1 MSAASFVSDSAALER
16 LTGQLHPASAFAL
29 DTEFMRERT
38 YYPQLCLVQLAG
50 ADLIACI
57 DPLAIEDLKPL
68 DELLAQSPAV
78 KVVHAVR
85 QDLEALLTRI
95 TTPPTHL
102 FDTQVAAALIGLSPQ
117 VGYGDLVQ
125 RFCGVALDKTHAR
138 TDWSARPLAHAQLR
152 YASDDVRYL
161 LPLRDTLTGELERR
175 GRVAWFE
182 AEMLRHSS
190 AGTRRIDPDEAWQ
203 RLKGLDGLDARR
215 RETAKA
221 LARWREERAI
231 SRNRPRGWILSD
243 DAVYEIVR
251 QLPEDR
257 AALERVSAAPRG
269 LIEKSGDALV
279 SIVKSTAQL
288 SATPHPRP
296 RERPDPE
303 QQKRLKHLAAT
314 VRKVAEHLD
323 LSPELL
329 ATRRDLQQLLTG
341 NRDIEPLRGWRREV
355 IGEVLL
361 KAL

>member
-1 MSAASFVSDSAALER
+1 MPAASFVSDSTALER
-16 LTGQLHPASAFAL
+16 LTEQLHPASAFAL

-50 ADLIACI
+50 PDLVACI
-57 DPLAIEDLKPL
+57 DPLAIEDLEPL
-68 DELLAQSPAV
+68 DALLGQSAAV

-95 TTPPTHL
+95 TTPPTRL

-138 TDWSARPLAHAQLR
+138 TDWAARPLAPAQLR

-161 LPLRDTLTGELERR
+161 LPLRDALIGELERH

-182 AEMLRHSS
+182 AEMLRHAS

-215 RETAKA
+215 RETAKR

-243 DAVYEIVR
+243 DALYEIVR

-257 AALERVSAAPRG
+257 AALERVAAAPRG

-288 SATPHPRP
+288 DATPRVRP
-296 RERPDPE
+296 GERPDPE

-314 VRKVAEHLD
+314 VRRVAEHLD

>member
-16 LTGQLHPASAFAL
+16 LAAQLQPASAFAL

-38 YYPQLCLVQLAG
+38 YYPQLCLVQIAG
-50 ADLIACI
+50 PDLIACI

-68 DELLAQSPAV
+68 DELLAHSAAV

-85 QDLEALLTRI
+85 QDLEALLTRL
-95 TTPPTHL
+95 TTPPHRL
-102 FDTQVAAALIGLSPQ
+102 FDTQVAAALVGLSPQ

-125 RFCGVALDKTHAR
+125 RFCSVALDKTHAR
-138 TDWSARPLAHAQLR
+138 TDWAARPLAPAQLR

-161 LPLRDTLTGELERR
+161 LPLRDALIGELERR
-175 GRVAWFE
+175 DRLAWFE
-182 AEMLRHSS
+182 AEMLRHSL
-190 AGTRRIDPDEAWQ
+190 AGTRRIDPEEAWQ
-203 RLKGLDGLDARR
+203 RLKGLDGLDPRR
-215 RETAKA
+215 RETAKV

-231 SRNRPRGWILSD
+231 ARNRPRGWILSD
-243 DAVYEIVR
+243 DALHEIVR

-257 AALERVSAAPRG
+257 AALERISSLPRG
-269 LIEKSGDALV
+269 LLEKSADALTA
-279 SIVKSTAQL
+279 IVQSTAQL
-288 SATPHPRP
+288 NATARAP

-314 VRKVAEHLD
+314 VRRVAEHLD

-341 NRDIEPLRGWRREV
+341 NREIEPLRGWRREV